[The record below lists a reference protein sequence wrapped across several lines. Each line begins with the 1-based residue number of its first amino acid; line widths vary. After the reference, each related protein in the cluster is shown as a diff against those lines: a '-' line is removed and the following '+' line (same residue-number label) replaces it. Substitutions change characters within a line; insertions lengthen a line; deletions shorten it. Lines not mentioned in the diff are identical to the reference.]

1 MSGMD
6 DARRQIR
13 RLRDKLL
20 MEDGA
25 FKAGAP
31 PLDSEGLPMWDGCE
45 PLLVESYMRALGF
58 EPDEE
63 LSEAEADARERL
75 GPFAEVFETLQRD
88 EKARGEDVT

>member
-20 MEDGA
+20 MEDRA

-45 PLLVESYMRALGF
+45 PLSAEGYLRALGF
-58 EPDEE
+58 SPEEE
-63 LSEAEADARERL
+63 LTDAERACRDRLSPYADL
-75 GPFAEVFETLQRD
+75 FEELRRD
-88 EKARGEDVT
+88 TKAGGAP